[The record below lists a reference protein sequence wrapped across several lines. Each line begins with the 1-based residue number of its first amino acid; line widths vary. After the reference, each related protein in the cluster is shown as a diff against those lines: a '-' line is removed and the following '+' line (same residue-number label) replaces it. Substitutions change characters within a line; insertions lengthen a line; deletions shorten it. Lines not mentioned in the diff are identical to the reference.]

1 MLFQSKRINIP
12 LNLQAEIILMY
23 DEWLYIIVN
32 WKSTSGLVIAFN
44 GFPKSSDRKGSP
56 ASGLQPSTKSP
67 NFCLGGNVGGTGFY
81 YTKFYL
87 ASLVVFKEY
96 LSDSLIYPVYSYYRI
111 NGKFYAKVQLSD
123 SQKHKVLYR
132 REF

>member
-1 MLFQSKRINIP
+1 M
-12 LNLQAEIILMY
+12 ILIY
-23 DEWLYIIVN
+23 DQWFYIIVN

-56 ASGLQPSTKSP
+56 VSGLQPSTKNP
-67 NFCLGGNVGGTGFY
+67 NFCLGRNVGGTGFY

-111 NGKFYAKVQLSD
+111 NGKFCA
-123 SQKHKVLYR
+123 
-132 REF
+132 